1 MSADGPPQGA
11 NRAPSGGSAA
21 AVAASVGVHQ
31 CAARPPQSAA
41 RSVWVRGGLRVMHA
55 PAREPTRNGRCTVF
69 GARTGIALLVAFA
82 ASVAIAQVQAASGKP
97 SVVELLIKWTPLL
110 AQGFFFNLLISVC
123 AMLVGTTAGVAL
135 GFARISHAAPVR
147 GTAWTV
153 VQFFRNAPWLVLL
166 FFVMFL
172 MPFQLHVGGVTIPL
186 PDWIKATFGLAL
198 PIMANVAEIVRG
210 AVQSIPT
217 AQWEAARSL
226 AFSRRQTLWKII
238 LPQCVK
244 RMLPPW
250 MNWYAILTMATTLAS
265 IVGVSEVMTLTGR
278 VTNAEGRTDLLIPIY
293 SYVLLWFFA
302 YCYPISAWTRRLEAR
317 FAER

>member
-1 MSADGPPQGA
+1 MAVVRLKPDPRSISGDRSSGA
-11 NRAPSGGSAA
+11 VLFTARAGLTLLT
-21 AVAASVGVHQ
+21 VLIAS
-31 CAARPPQSAA
+31 
-41 RSVWVRGGLRVMHA
+41 
-55 PAREPTRNGRCTVF
+55 
-69 GARTGIALLVAFA
+69 LVA
-82 ASVAIAQVQAASGKP
+82 AQVQAVSGKP
-97 SVVELLIKWTPLL
+97 SVIELLVKWTPLL
-110 AQGFFFNLLISVC
+110 ASGFLFNLLISFF
-123 AMLVGTTAGVAL
+123 AMLSGTAAGVLL

-147 GTAWTV
+147 GAAWTV
-153 VQFFRNAPWLVLL
+153 VQFFRNSPWLVLL

-172 MPFQLHVGGVTIPL
+172 LPFELTVGGVTIPF

-278 VTNAEGRTDLLIPIY
+278 ITNAEGRTDLLIPIY

-302 YCYPISAWTRRLEAR
+302 YCYPISVWTRRLEAR
-317 FAER
+317 YAER

>member
-1 MSADGPPQGA
+1 MNSSFAVMHDVRP
-11 NRAPSGGSAA
+11 PSGAFDRSCGALLSPR
-21 AVAASVGVHQ
+21 VGV
-31 CAARPPQSAA
+31 
-41 RSVWVRGGLRVMHA
+41 
-55 PAREPTRNGRCTVF
+55 
-69 GARTGIALLVAFA
+69 ALVAAFA
-82 ASVAIAQVQAASGKP
+82 ASVAIAQAGSGAARP
-97 SVVELLIKWTPLL
+97 SVVELLAKWTPLL
-110 AQGFFFNLLISVC
+110 AQGFLFNLLISFF
-123 AMLVGTTAGVAL
+123 AMAIGTLAGVLL
-135 GFARISHAAPVR
+135 GFARISPTTPVR
-147 GTAWTV
+147 RGSWLV

-172 MPFQLHVGGVTIPL
+172 FPFEVRIGDRVVAI
-186 PDWIKATFGLAL
+186 PDWIKATLGLAL

-244 RMLPPW
+244 RMLAPW

-265 IVGVSEVMTLTGR
+265 IVGVGEVMTLTGR
-278 VTNAEGRTDLLIPIY
+278 ITNAEGRTDLLIPIY

-302 YCYPISAWTRRLEAR
+302 YCYPISAMTRRLEAR
-317 FAER
+317 YAER

>member
-1 MSADGPPQGA
+1 MAVVRLKPDPRFQ
-11 NRAPSGGSAA
+11 AA
-21 AVAASVGVHQ
+21 
-31 CAARPPQSAA
+31 
-41 RSVWVRGGLRVMHA
+41 A
-55 PAREPTRNGRCTVF
+55 PARLKPDPRSISGDRSSGAALFTARAGLTLLTVL
-69 GARTGIALLVAFA
+69 IASLVA
-82 ASVAIAQVQAASGKP
+82 AQVQAVSGKP
-97 SVVELLIKWTPLL
+97 SVIELLVKWTPLL
-110 AQGFFFNLLISVC
+110 ASGFLFNLLISFF
-123 AMLVGTTAGVAL
+123 AMLSGTAAGVLL

-147 GTAWTV
+147 GAAWTV
-153 VQFFRNAPWLVLL
+153 VQFFRNSPWLVLL

-172 MPFQLHVGGVTIPL
+172 LPFELTVGGVTIPF

-278 VTNAEGRTDLLIPIY
+278 ITNAEGRTDLLIPIY

-302 YCYPISAWTRRLEAR
+302 YCYPISVWTRRLEAR
-317 FAER
+317 YAER